1 MFTNKKAKYYG
12 DDKVLLDSACLSS
25 DTKPTTGV
33 ANGSTLLEM
42 DTSTVYAF
50 DEANGEWLAQSSSG
64 GGGGGGGAEPL
75 IINSTYDSSSE
86 LYTLDKTFGEI
97 RTAYNNAQ
105 PIIIHLDES
114 LEGNIAMNDDTVS
127 GIRYEIN
134 DSSIIGTI
142 RVEGDDYSCSSYDAP
157 FTLEALDALYPQK

>member
-1 MFTNKKAKYYG
+1 MFTNKISSYYSPG
-12 DDKVLLDSACLSS
+12 KVLLDSACLSS

-33 ANGSTLLEM
+33 ANGSKLLEM

-64 GGGGGGGAEPL
+64 GGGGGGVEPL
-75 IINSTYDSSSE
+75 IVNSTYDSSSE

-97 RTAYNNAQ
+97 RIAYNNVQ

-114 LEGNIAMNDDTVS
+114 FEGSIAMNDDTVS

-142 RVEGDDYSCSSYDAP
+142 RVEGSDYSCSSYDAP
-157 FTLEALDALYPQK
+157 FTLEALDALYPGR